1 MRYVVSVM
9 LVAAGIV
16 HLLPLSGVLGIE
28 RLADLYGLRFD
39 EPNLAILMRHRAVL
53 FGLTGSFLVYSAF
66 RPALQAL
73 ALAGGIISVVSFLWL
88 AAATA
93 NYNAQIGRV
102 FLVDVVVLVCLVV
115 GAMAHVYMARQRK
128 IA

>member
-16 HLLPLSGVLGIE
+16 HLVPLSGVLGIE
-28 RLADLYGLRFD
+28 RLADLYGLSFD

-53 FGLTGSFLVYSAF
+53 FGLIGSFLVYSAF
-66 RPALQAL
+66 RPALQML

-88 AAATA
+88 AAGTA
-93 NYNAQIGRV
+93 NYNAHISRV
-102 FLVDVVVLVCLVV
+102 FLVDVVVLACLIV
-115 GAMAHVYMARQRK
+115 GAIARIYMARRPE
-128 IA
+128 